1 MEMSC
6 CQEEGAI
13 HVDDVVTTC
22 IESGGLI
29 CKPSSTNATRNY
41 KPTSLRRYLFIFSI
55 LSGEHNMVGAIN
67 SPEVSR
73 MLFPDASSASRLSEY
88 LLSDR
93 GHINDGPM
101 SLHDQITGE
110 EYVSNNMR
118 NDDLDDGSD
127 ASEDILYSRNNQSLW
142 KHDFPLSS
150 GEELFDLLKSSQS
163 TCDTIS
169 IANEINSNALPE
181 TAKKRALK
189 TGTTIVGCI
198 ADNGSCVVLA
208 ADTRATEDRT
218 VADKRCE
225 KVHSLAKNVWCCGA
239 GTSGDIDALVR
250 RARYTFL
257 LRGVRRLSIGNIDR
271 DNDFE
276 YHTTVIHGGDD
287 DNDDNGEEARF
298 LPILP
303 VASVSAVC
311 KFFRDELY
319 RGQGHIGANL
329 VLGGYEYSAEKA
341 LLVAIHPHG
350 SLDLVDYT
358 ALGSGGLAAMA
369 ILDSRYKSDITLD
382 EAVELVTAAVRAG
395 ITNDLGSGS
404 QIDMCII
411 KKGGVE
417 YRRAVESEQK
427 LPPNEDETG
436 TDEKLYDKLS
446 RGDEDD
452 FEIMGVNGFGSV
464 PYKIKST
471 HTVKICEDKEEAEN
485 TAWMHRV
492 LGMQ

>member
-1 MEMSC
+1 MTC
-6 CQEEGAI
+6 CREEVFVHK
-13 HVDDVVTTC
+13 HVDVFTCAESRELMHIRPQITARGTTC
-22 IESGGLI
+22 
-29 CKPSSTNATRNY
+29 CKSSSTRNVG
-41 KPTSLRRYLFIFSI
+41 RYTFLFAIIFTESVVRA
-55 LSGEHNMVGAIN
+55 NN

-73 MLFPDASSASRLSEY
+73 MLFPDASSASQICKY
-88 LLSDR
+88 LLPRR
-93 GHINDGPM
+93 GLDDGPM
-101 SLHDQITGE
+101 AMRDKLIGEHMSGNHD
-110 EYVSNNMR
+110 
-118 NDDLDDGSD
+118 NDIDDEDDS
-127 ASEDILYSRNNQSLW
+127 SEDILLSNNDQFR
-142 KHDFPLSS
+142 KDDFPLSS
-150 GEELFDLLKSSQS
+150 GEELFDLLKSTQS
-163 TCDTIS
+163 SYSCKDDIIS
-169 IANEINSNALPE
+169 SGNKMSVNALPE
-181 TAKKRALK
+181 TAKRKALK

-198 ADNGSCVVLA
+198 ANNGSCVVLA

-225 KVHSLAKNVWCCGA
+225 KVHSLTKNVWCCGA

-257 LRGVRRLSIGNIDR
+257 LRGARRSSIGNIDR
-271 DNDFE
+271 ENEF
-276 YHTTVIHGGDD
+276 HTSVIDGSGDD
-287 DNDDNGEEARF
+287 DGEEARF
-298 LPILP
+298 LPVLP

-358 ALGSGGLAAMA
+358 ALGSGGLAATA

-382 EAVELVTAAVRAG
+382 EAIELVTAAVRAG

-411 KKGGVE
+411 KRKGVE
-417 YRRAVESEQK
+417 YRRAVEEEQK
-427 LPPNEDETG
+427 LPPHEDDTG
-436 TDEKLYDKLS
+436 TDERVQDKLS

-471 HTVKICEDKEEAEN
+471 RNVKVSEDKVDADN
-485 TAWMHRV
+485 QAWMRRV
-492 LGMQ
+492 LGVQ